1 MPPDGARVVGPAT
14 VRPQGHGRLA
24 HPAQPVP
31 SRSAQYHDAM
41 GWRPAG
47 RSRPRRTG
55 WLALLLAVL
64 ATLLL
69 VPVAVAHSR
78 HPTTRATTAGS
89 GQAVPPAAGQGGA
102 QRPVREFTEADV
114 IDLLDRYSGALRN
127 RNWAALAEQLDTRSK
142 PFVATQRR
150 LFGNLRQLDLA
161 TLRYIVTSASLPEVD
176 PVHPG
181 AYTAGWA
188 EAWRQMQ
195 IQGIDP
201 YPAAQYFRVQ
211 LAVVGGRLIITNV
224 VPATTPASTRQPA
237 PWDVAALTVVRS
249 RHVVVA
255 GTADVVGR
263 LGQVSQ
269 AAEQA
274 IADAGPCWPAS
285 WQHTFTIFAT
295 GDRKAFSTWFRS
307 QFTNT
312 EFIGFEIGLPVVDD
326 SGEIVPGREDDVP
339 QVVIDVPGALKAPLG
354 FRQLLEHEM
363 THAASGAERNA
374 ATETWAIEGY
384 ADFVAFHNGTLRQ
397 ANRGGMAYRTFHST
411 GGLTVK
417 LPANPDFYG
426 KTAALNY
433 DLAFLAMWY
442 MREKYGQGAVVAWFA
457 QANKQGN
464 AATALQQRFRV
475 TPQAFVADWAR
486 WTFRQLQ

>member
-1 MPPDGARVVGPAT
+1 MG
-14 VRPQGHGRLA
+14 
-24 HPAQPVP
+24 
-31 SRSAQYHDAM
+31 YHDAM

-47 RSRPRRTG
+47 RAPRRRRTG

-78 HPTTRATTAGS
+78 HPTSRAIASDTGAG
-89 GQAVPPAAGQGGA
+89 VPPAAGQGGGQQPA
-102 QRPVREFTEADV
+102 REFGTSDV
-114 IDLLDRYSGALRN
+114 NDLLDRYSGALRN
-127 RNWAALAEQLDTRSK
+127 RSWSAFAEQLNTRDK
-142 PFVATQRR
+142 TLVAAQRR
-150 LFGNLRQLDLA
+150 LFDNLRQLDLA
-161 TLRYIVTSASLPEVD
+161 TLRYIVTDTEMPEPKLD
-176 PVHPG
+176 HPG

-188 EAWRQMQ
+188 QAWRQMQ
-195 IQGIDP
+195 IRGIDP
-201 YPAAQYFRVQ
+201 YPAAQFFRIQ
-211 LAVVGGRLIITNV
+211 LAVIAGKLVITKV
-224 VPATTPASTRQPA
+224 QPATTPASTRQPS
-237 PWDVAALTVVRS
+237 PWDAATLKVVHS
-249 RHVVVA
+249 AHVVVA
-255 GTADVVGR
+255 GTPDVAGR
-263 LGQVSQ
+263 LGQVAA

-274 IADAGPCWPAS
+274 IADAGPCWPAT

-295 GDRKAFSTWFRS
+295 GDRKSFATWFRS

-326 SGEIVPGREDDVP
+326 AGEIIPGKEDDVP

-397 ANRGGMAYRTFHST
+397 ANRGGMAYRTYHSA

-417 LPANPDFYG
+417 LPANSDFYG

-442 MREKYGQGAVVAWFA
+442 MREKYGQGAVVNWFA

-464 AATALQQRFRV
+464 AAAVLQQRFRV
-475 TPQAFVADWAR
+475 TTQAFVADWAK